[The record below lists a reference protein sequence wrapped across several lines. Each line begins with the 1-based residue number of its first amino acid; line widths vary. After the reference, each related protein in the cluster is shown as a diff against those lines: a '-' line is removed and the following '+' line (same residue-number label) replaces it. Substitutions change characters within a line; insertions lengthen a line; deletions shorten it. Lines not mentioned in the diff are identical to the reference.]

1 MNTKLLRQKI
11 LDLAIRGKLTDQ
23 RKSDGSTADLL
34 KQIVTER
41 VSQNSLIRKKSI
53 VPKSIIPIN
62 KGDGPFEIPNNWEWV
77 KLGDLSES
85 IQYGYNAPAKECGRI
100 KMVRISDIH
109 DNEVKWESV
118 PFCDIEESEI
128 QTYQLKK
135 DDILFARTG
144 GTVGKSYIVN
154 DIPEAAVYAGYLI
167 RTRYSK
173 NINAQFM
180 KFFMESNLY
189 WEQLRDGCIATAQP
203 NCNGKT
209 LGNMF
214 IPLPPLEEQQRIVAK
229 IEEAFAEIDAI
240 EKNKELLKTHIK
252 QTRQKILDLAI
263 HGKLV
268 PQDENDEPASILLE
282 KILQEKAQSDNKK
295 SPKRKKTDDIATSD
309 NRPYKKNSSL
319 SVEDAPFDIPN
330 SWEWVKIGDVCDKLI
345 DGDHNPPK
353 GISEKTDYLMLSSR
367 NINNDTLV
375 DLENARYLT
384 KELFEEENKRT
395 ELKKGDI
402 LFTSVGSLGRSC
414 IYSGN
419 GNFCFQ
425 RSVSVIH
432 TLIENRYLKYF
443 FDSNYYQQVILENA
457 TGTAQL
463 GFYLEQM
470 RNSCI
475 AIPPLAEQKRI
486 ASKVE
491 SLFSVLDAME
501 KDCD

>member
-1 MNTKLLRQKI
+1 M
-11 LDLAIRGKLTDQ
+11 D
-23 RKSDGSTADLL
+23 
-34 KQIVTER
+34 
-41 VSQNSLIRKKSI
+41 
-53 VPKSIIPIN
+53 
-62 KGDGPFEIPNNWEWV
+62 F
-77 KLGDLSES
+77 
-85 IQYGYNAPAKECGRI
+85 
-100 KMVRISDIH
+100 
-109 DNEVKWESV
+109 
-118 PFCDIEESEI
+118 
-128 QTYQLKK
+128 
-135 DDILFARTG
+135 
-144 GTVGKSYIVN
+144 
-154 DIPEAAVYAGYLI
+154 
-167 RTRYSK
+167 
-173 NINAQFM
+173 
-180 KFFMESNLY
+180 
-189 WEQLRDGCIATAQP
+189 
-203 NCNGKT
+203 
-209 LGNMF
+209 
-214 IPLPPLEEQQRIVAK
+214 
-229 IEEAFAEIDAI
+229 
-240 EKNKELLKTHIK
+240 
-252 QTRQKILDLAI
+252 
-263 HGKLV
+263 
-268 PQDENDEPASILLE
+268 
-282 KILQEKAQSDNKK
+282 
-295 SPKRKKTDDIATSD
+295 SD
-309 NRPYKKNSSL
+309 NRPYKKNGSL
-319 SVEDAPFDIPN
+319 SAEDAPFDIPN
-330 SWEWVKIGDVCDKLI
+330 SWEWVKLGDVCDKLI

-414 IYSGN
+414 IYLGN

-486 ASKVE
+486 ASKIE

-501 KDCD
+501 KGCD